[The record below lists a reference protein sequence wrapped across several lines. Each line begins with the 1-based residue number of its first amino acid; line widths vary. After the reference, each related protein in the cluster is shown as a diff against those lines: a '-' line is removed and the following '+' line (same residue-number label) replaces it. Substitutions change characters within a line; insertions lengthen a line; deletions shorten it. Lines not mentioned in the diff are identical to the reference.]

1 MSTIQQ
7 VASLAKVSV
16 ATVSRVINNSAGVS
30 KKTRFKVE
38 QAIERLKYQPNAM
51 GTFLRKDKTN
61 MILVLVHSVDNPFFS
76 MIIQGIE
83 NIAHHN
89 NYNVLIC
96 TTYGDRAREQHY
108 VKMLRNH
115 YVDGMILISNTLN
128 LEEINDLNT
137 NYPLVQ
143 VIEYLPESKAPYYS
157 VDFYK
162 ASYDLMEH
170 LIENGCK
177 NIAYVHTG
185 STHIISHIEKYRAY
199 QDVLT
204 KHNLPVLSKTNDE
217 YYFGFISAKSVAALL
232 LDENPQIDGFFA
244 TSDLIAIG
252 IIDEINNRNK
262 KVPQDIKVV
271 GFDNTIFSSIYNPA
285 ITTVE
290 LNTYELGCKS
300 MEYLLNR
307 IEKNDTIIKVDH
319 VLPYQIIVKG
329 SSQNKK

>member
-30 KKTRFKVE
+30 AKTRQKVE

-96 TTYGDRAREQHY
+96 TTYGDRSREQHY
-108 VKMLRNH
+108 VKMLKNH
-115 YVDGMILISNTLN
+115 YVDGMILISNTLT
-128 LEEINDLNT
+128 LEEINELNI

-157 VDFYK
+157 VDFYQ

-170 LIENGCK
+170 LIQNGCK

-185 STHIISHIEKYRAY
+185 STHIISHMEKYRAY
-199 QDVLT
+199 IDVLT
-204 KHNLPVLSKTNDE
+204 KYNLPILSKTNEE
-217 YYFGFISAKSVAALL
+217 YNFGFISAKSVAALL
-232 LDENPQIDGFFA
+232 LDENPHIDGFFA

-252 IIDEINNRNK
+252 IIDELQTRK
-262 KVPQDIKVV
+262 KRIPKDIKVV

-300 MEYLLNR
+300 MEFLLNK
-307 IEKNDTIIKVDH
+307 IEKLEKDIKVDH
-319 VLPYQIIVKG
+319 VLPYQLIVKD
-329 SSQNKK
+329 SSSK

>member
-30 KKTRFKVE
+30 DKTRQKVE

-108 VKMLRNH
+108 VKMLKNH
-115 YVDGMILISNTLN
+115 YVDGMILISNTLT
-128 LEEINDLNT
+128 LEEINELNI

-157 VDFYK
+157 VDFYQ

-170 LIENGCK
+170 LIQNGCR

-185 STHIISHIEKYRAY
+185 STHIISHMEKYRAY
-199 QDVLT
+199 IDVLT
-204 KHNLPVLSKTNDE
+204 KHNLPILSKTNEE
-217 YYFGFISAKSVAALL
+217 YNFGFISAKSVAALL
-232 LDENPQIDGFFA
+232 LDENPHIDGFFA

-252 IIDEINNRNK
+252 IIDELQTRK
-262 KVPQDIKVV
+262 KRIPEDIKVV

-300 MEYLLNR
+300 MEFLLNK
-307 IEKNDTIIKVDH
+307 IEKLEKDIKVDH
-319 VLPYQIIVKG
+319 VLPYQLIVKD
-329 SSQNKK
+329 SSSK

>member
-30 KKTRFKVE
+30 AKTRQKVE

-96 TTYGDRAREQHY
+96 TTYGDRSREQHY
-108 VKMLRNH
+108 VKMLKNH
-115 YVDGMILISNTLN
+115 YVDGMILISNTLT
-128 LEEINDLNT
+128 LEEINELNI

-157 VDFYK
+157 VDFYQ

-170 LIENGCK
+170 LIQNGCK

-185 STHIISHIEKYRAY
+185 STHIISHMEKYRAY
-199 QDVLT
+199 IDVLT
-204 KHNLPVLSKTNDE
+204 KHNLPILSKTNEE
-217 YYFGFISAKSVAALL
+217 YNFGFISAKSVAALL
-232 LDENPQIDGFFA
+232 LDENPHIDGFFA

-252 IIDEINNRNK
+252 IIDELQTRK
-262 KVPQDIKVV
+262 KRIPEDIKVV

-300 MEYLLNR
+300 MEFLLNK
-307 IEKNDTIIKVDH
+307 IEKLEKDIKVDH
-319 VLPYQIIVKG
+319 VLPYQLIVKD
-329 SSQNKK
+329 SSSK

>member
-30 KKTRFKVE
+30 AKTRQKVE

-108 VKMLRNH
+108 VKMLKNH
-115 YVDGMILISNTLN
+115 YVDGMILISNTLT
-128 LEEINDLNT
+128 LEEINELNI

-157 VDFYK
+157 VDFYQ

-170 LIENGCK
+170 LIQNGCR

-185 STHIISHIEKYRAY
+185 STHIISHMEKYRAY
-199 QDVLT
+199 IDVLT
-204 KHNLPVLSKTNDE
+204 KYNLPILSKTNEE
-217 YYFGFISAKSVAALL
+217 YNFGFISAKSVAALL
-232 LDENPQIDGFFA
+232 LDENPHIDGFFA

-252 IIDEINNRNK
+252 IIDELQTRK
-262 KVPQDIKVV
+262 KRIPEDIKVV

-300 MEYLLNR
+300 MEFLLNK
-307 IEKNDTIIKVDH
+307 IEKLEKDIKVDH
-319 VLPYQIIVKG
+319 VLPYQLIVKD
-329 SSQNKK
+329 SSSK

>member
-30 KKTRFKVE
+30 DKTRQKVE

-108 VKMLRNH
+108 VKMLKNH
-115 YVDGMILISNTLN
+115 YVDGMILISNTLT
-128 LEEINDLNT
+128 LEEINELNI

-157 VDFYK
+157 VDFYQ
-162 ASYDLMEH
+162 ASFDLMEH
-170 LIENGCK
+170 LIQNGCR

-185 STHIISHIEKYRAY
+185 STHIISHMEKYRAY
-199 QDVLT
+199 VDVLA
-204 KHNLPVLSKTNDE
+204 KHNLPILSKTNEE
-217 YYFGFISAKSVAALL
+217 YNFGFISAKSVAALL
-232 LDENPQIDGFFA
+232 LDENPHIDGFFA

-252 IIDEINNRNK
+252 IIDELQTRK
-262 KVPQDIKVV
+262 KRIPEDIKVV

-300 MEYLLNR
+300 MEFLLNK
-307 IEKNDTIIKVDH
+307 IEKLDKDIKVDH
-319 VLPYQIIVKG
+319 VLPYQLIVKD
-329 SSQNKK
+329 SSSK

>member
-30 KKTRFKVE
+30 EKTRQKVE

-96 TTYGDRAREQHY
+96 TTYGDRSREQHY

-115 YVDGMILISNTLN
+115 YVDGMILISNTLT
-128 LEEINDLNT
+128 LEEINELNT
-137 NYPLVQ
+137 NYSLVQ

-157 VDFYK
+157 VDFYQ

-170 LIENGCK
+170 LISSGCK

-185 STHIISHIEKYRAY
+185 STQIISHIEKYRAY
-199 QDVLT
+199 IDVLT
-204 KHNLPVLSKTNDE
+204 KHNLPILSKTNEE
-217 YYFGFISAKSVAALL
+217 YNFGFISAKSVAALL

-252 IIDEINNRNK
+252 IIDELQTRK
-262 KVPQDIKVV
+262 KRIPEDIKVV

-300 MEYLLNR
+300 MELLLNK
-307 IEKNDTIIKVDH
+307 IEKLEKDIKKDH

-329 SSQNKK
+329 SSLK

>member
-30 KKTRFKVE
+30 AKTRQKVE

-96 TTYGDRAREQHY
+96 TTYGDRSREQHY
-108 VKMLRNH
+108 VKMLKNH
-115 YVDGMILISNTLN
+115 YVDGMILISNTLT
-128 LEEINDLNT
+128 LEEINELNI

-157 VDFYK
+157 VDFYQ

-170 LIENGCK
+170 LIQNGCR

-185 STHIISHIEKYRAY
+185 STHIISHMEKYRAY
-199 QDVLT
+199 IDVLT
-204 KHNLPVLSKTNDE
+204 KHNLPILSKTNEE
-217 YYFGFISAKSVAALL
+217 YNFGFISAKSVAALL
-232 LDENPQIDGFFA
+232 LDENPHIDGFLA

-252 IIDEINNRNK
+252 IIDEIQTRK
-262 KVPQDIKVV
+262 KRIPEDIKVV

-300 MEYLLNR
+300 MEFLLNK
-307 IEKNDTIIKVDH
+307 IEKLEKDIKVDH
-319 VLPYQIIVKG
+319 VLPYQLIVKD
-329 SSQNKK
+329 SSSK